1 MYMIKKINQY
11 DNNCVYFCEPIK
23 NNIILESLFIKI
35 FYSTTNIIFNGIYL
49 ELPFQ
54 ECYYEKYYNK
64 YKYVFNTNN
73 KINQEIMNN
82 VKNIEETI
90 LEKYFVSNKIIE
102 NKVFEQM
109 KDGNIKLFCVNVPK
123 YNNKLILKI
132 SGLWITNTN
141 YGLTYKFVVLE

>member
-1 MYMIKKINQY
+1 MIKKIKQY

-35 FYSTTNIIFNGIYL
+35 FYSTSNIVFNGIYL

-64 YKYVFNTNN
+64 YKYVFNINN
-73 KINQEIMNN
+73 INNQEIMNG
-82 VKNIEETI
+82 VKNIEEAI
-90 LEKYFVSNKIIE
+90 LHKYLVSNKMTQ

-109 KDGNIKLFCVNVPK
+109 KDGNIKLFCVNIPK
-123 YNNKLILKI
+123 YTNKLILKI
-132 SGLWITNTN
+132 SGVWETIHN
-141 YGLTYKFVVLE
+141 YGLTYKFIVLE